1 MLYQTIK
8 VAKTLAKSKLV
19 NNFSYL
25 LITQITNFLFP
36 IVLTPLLLKRIT
48 IEHFG
53 LVMYAQ
59 SVMLYFNT
67 FVDYGFN
74 LSATRSISIN
84 KESNSKC
91 TQIFNSVIFTKI
103 LLLIFSFFILS
114 TIILSF
120 DFFRKNATIYFFSF
134 FIVFGQA
141 ITPLWLFQGLER
153 MKTMAI
159 LNAISKLTPLIAI
172 IIFVVDDS
180 KIMLINLFMGVG
192 FCLSGIVSLLI
203 IRYKYNIIFK
213 TPNISEIAYQ
223 LKDSWAIFISNFSI
237 TISLSSNVI
246 LLGILSQNNTLV
258 GYYNI
263 SEKIFYCLRTV
274 AAVIYSSIYPR
285 VCAIANISED
295 NLRYFMASL
304 IKISLIFFA
313 PACFILFYFSP
324 QIIEIFAGKRI
335 PQSIMILKIFSFIPL
350 ITMLNIPPCQTMLA
364 LGFNKLYSYISLGNA
379 LLNIILNCIL
389 FKFLSVQGIAWSAF
403 ITELS
408 ITLTLYIFLHIF
420 HKKYTMINIFS
431 FKKSLNVQDFS

>member
-1 MLYQTIK
+1 MLYKTIK

-25 LITQITNFLFP
+25 LITQVTNFLFP

-53 LVMYAQ
+53 IVMFVQ
-59 SVMLYFNT
+59 SVMLYFNI

-84 KESNSKC
+84 KDSNSKC

-103 LLLIFSFFILS
+103 LLLVFSFLVLS
-114 TIILSF
+114 TVVFSF
-120 DFFRKNATIYFFSF
+120 DFFRKNATVYLFSF
-134 FIVFGQA
+134 FIVVGQA
-141 ITPLWLFQGLER
+141 ITPLWLFQGLEK

-159 LNAISKLTPLIAI
+159 LNAISKLIPLVAI

-180 KIMLINLFMGVG
+180 KILLINLFMGGG
-192 FCLSGIVSLLI
+192 FCLSGMVSLLI
-203 IRYKYNIIFK
+203 IRYKYDIVFK
-213 TPNISEIAYQ
+213 IPNVSEIVYQ

-237 TISLSSNVI
+237 TISLNSNVI

-263 SEKIFYCLRTV
+263 SEKIFYSLRTV
-274 AAVIYSSIYPR
+274 AVVIYSSVYPR
-285 VCAIANISED
+285 VCALANISVDE
-295 NLRYFMASL
+295 LRNFMSSL
-304 IKISLIFFA
+304 IKISLLFFA
-313 PACFILFYFSP
+313 PACFLLFYFSP

-335 PQSIMILKIFSFIPL
+335 PQSIIILKIFSFIPL
-350 ITMLNIPPCQTMLA
+350 ITVLNIPPCQTMLA
-364 LGFNKLYSYISLGNA
+364 KGFNKLYSYVSLGNA
-379 LLNIILNCIL
+379 LLNILLNCIL
-389 FKFLSVQGIAWSAF
+389 FKFLSVQGTAWSAF

-420 HKKYTMINIFS
+420 HKKYTMANIFS
-431 FKKSLNVQDFS
+431 IKKTFNV